1 MADERERLV
10 AELREHGERRT
21 AALGTAD
28 DELREI
34 AGLIPRALAAGIRK
48 IEIARLTGLG
58 RPTIDRL
65 VRERRE

>member
-1 MADERERLV
+1 MADERDQLV
-10 AELREHGERRT
+10 AELREHGERRK

-28 DELREI
+28 DELRQI
-34 AGLIPRALAAGIRK
+34 ADLLPRALAAGIHK

-65 VRERRE
+65 LKPR